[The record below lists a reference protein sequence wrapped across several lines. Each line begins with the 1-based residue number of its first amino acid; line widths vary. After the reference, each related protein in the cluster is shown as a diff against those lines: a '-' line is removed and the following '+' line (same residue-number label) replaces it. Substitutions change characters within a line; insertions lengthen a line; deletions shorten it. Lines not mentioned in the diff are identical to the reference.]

1 MNNNN
6 NNKYKKFI
14 FIDSNK
20 KSVESGESSENF
32 TVDLTDFGLQNVN
45 SMSLES
51 FIIPNTFTLFDDE
64 ENVSEGNNVQSNQ
77 IRFRSVVYRPI
88 DYSLSSTIA
97 IHKCRE
103 DDDDDKGDNIR
114 IPLDISTTWYTVDS
128 TNQTVTLKRE
138 QTIEEELPDNYAKY
152 INIPNDTTI
161 NLLHQYVLNVKT
173 TNTDTDIPAF
183 INALSNIQSGT
194 NTDELVTM
202 VTTLQNTFTAYQ
214 NSNGSGSGSA
224 NNSSGS
230 GSGSGSGLGSGSANN
245 SSGSGSGSGSGL
257 GSGTGSGSGNNT
269 SGSGSGQITLDDV
282 IDDMYDVIDR
292 IKRESD
298 LVHAYII
305 DRELINTFVITI
317 PEGIYTKKTLI
328 EELDTQQ
335 MKIKDENARRV
346 SFQIIDGANA
356 SYIQL
361 ASDAQALRVSIQ
373 NENNIILL
381 PTLLSRYLSFEITKK
396 STGEVYFVKVPIPDE
411 EICPR
416 LLSHILNKS
425 NFSQSIPIGSIV
437 TPDNPQSNNGLYYRT
452 MLELVIDGDNNQTYL
467 QRTPWATNDFDIE
480 IKLIQ
485 KVQADDNLI
494 SFSGNY
500 NIDQIEETIKK
511 GIEPLQD
518 LSFSIDRNTLQ
529 STFSLD
535 RSSKFI
541 FTIDI
546 IMGSRIRS
554 LLGFQFLLDR
564 VVQLNPFQETNHT
577 ITSFLSLNIIKHKYL
592 YFCVDEFKKSKKG
605 MYVYNES
612 VTIDNVLGVVFLY
625 EGTYGLNMMQ
635 HATFLEN
642 NRRIYDTPVRIDKL
656 NIKLRTHEGEIA
668 NLNGQSI
675 YFVISFDTTP
685 QV

>member
-1 MNNNN
+1 
-6 NNKYKKFI
+6 
-14 FIDSNK
+14 
-20 KSVESGESSENF
+20 
-32 TVDLTDFGLQNVN
+32 
-45 SMSLES
+45 
-51 FIIPNTFTLFDDE
+51 
-64 ENVSEGNNVQSNQ
+64 
-77 IRFRSVVYRPI
+77 VYRPI

-214 NSNGSGSGSA
+214 N
-224 NNSSGS
+224 GS
-230 GSGSGSGLGSGSANN
+230 GSGSGSGNN
-245 SSGSGSGSGSGL
+245 SSGSGS
-257 GSGTGSGSGNNT
+257 GSGSGNNT
-269 SGSGSGQITLDDV
+269 SGSGSGSGQITLDNV

-305 DRELINTFVITI
+305 DLELINTFVITI
-317 PEGIYTKKTLI
+317 PEGIYTKKTLL

-335 MKIKDENARRV
+335 MKVKDDFARRV

-396 STGEVYFVKVPIPDE
+396 STGEVYFVKVLIPDE

-416 LLSHILNKS
+416 LLSHILNK
-425 NFSQSIPIGSIV
+425 NDFSQSIPIGSIV
-437 TPDNPQSNNGLYYRT
+437 SPDDPQSNNGLYYRT
-452 MLELVIDGDNNQTYL
+452 MLELVIDADNNQTYL

-485 KVQADDNLI
+485 KIQADDNLI

-518 LSFSIDRNTLQ
+518 LSFSIDKNTLQ

-554 LLGFQFLLDR
+554 LLGYQFLLDR

-577 ITSFLSLNIIKHKYL
+577 ITSPLSLNIIKHKYL

-612 VTIDNVLGVVFLY
+612 VSIDNVLGVVFLY

-635 HATFLEN
+635 HATFLDN
-642 NRRIYDTPVRIDKL
+642 NRRIYETPVRIDKL
-656 NIKLRTHEGEIA
+656 NIILRTHEGEIA